1 MKYIQHFHHLFN
13 ADPTS
18 PDQNLVIVPGKGF
31 ERLPETMQVLLD
43 NDEWSER
50 IANNS
55 FNFYRHWLSAASI
68 DCYWRRLFDRWAE
81 VQNFEP
87 VLTSNMSSFNSFM

>member
-55 FNFYRHWLSAASI
+55 FHFYRHWLSPASI
-68 DCYWRRLFDRWAE
+68 DCYWRRYVCRPLPYWTTADAAAQTVR
-81 VQNFEP
+81 P
-87 VLTSNMSSFNSFM
+87 LG